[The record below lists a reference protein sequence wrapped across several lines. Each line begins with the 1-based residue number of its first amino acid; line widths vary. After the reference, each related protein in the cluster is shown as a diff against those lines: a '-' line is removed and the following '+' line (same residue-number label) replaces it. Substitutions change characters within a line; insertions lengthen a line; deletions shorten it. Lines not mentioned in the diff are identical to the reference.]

1 MENLPLSPF
10 LLALIFFAIALTYS
24 AVGLGGGSSYI
35 ALMSIF
41 GMSYLLIPSLS
52 LSLNLFV
59 TTSGSINF
67 IRYDH
72 ARLKLILPFLITSIP
87 FTYIGGAISVS
98 KEIFYWI
105 LLISL
110 IFVALR
116 IFFWKNSSL
125 QLKFSKGQKIAL
137 SLFFGTLLGLIA
149 GIVGIGG
156 GIYLVPII
164 ILLGL
169 GTHQEAAA
177 CGAIF
182 VWINSAVGLLA
193 RIQHQPI
200 SPLIEFI
207 PIIISVL
214 LGGMIGSYLGASKLN
229 SQTME
234 KVQWT
239 IILIA
244 IFFLIQRF

>member
-1 MENLPLSPF
+1 MENLPLLPF
-10 LLALIFFAIALTYS
+10 LLALIFFAVALIYS

-207 PIIISVL
+207 PIIIAVL

-234 KVQWT
+234 KVLGT
-239 IILIA
+239 IILMA

>member
-110 IFVALR
+110 I
-116 IFFWKNSSL
+116 
-125 QLKFSKGQKIAL
+125 
-137 SLFFGTLLGLIA
+137 
-149 GIVGIGG
+149 IV
-156 GIYLVPII
+156 VSR
-164 ILLGL
+164 
-169 GTHQEAAA
+169 Q
-177 CGAIF
+177 
-182 VWINSAVGLLA
+182 
-193 RIQHQPI
+193 
-200 SPLIEFI
+200 
-207 PIIISVL
+207 
-214 LGGMIGSYLGASKLN
+214 
-229 SQTME
+229 
-234 KVQWT
+234 
-239 IILIA
+239 
-244 IFFLIQRF
+244 

>member
-207 PIIISVL
+207 PIIIAVL

-234 KVQWT
+234 KVLGT
-239 IILIA
+239 IILMA
-244 IFFLIQRF
+244 IFFLDQRF

>member
-207 PIIISVL
+207 PIIIAVL

-234 KVQWT
+234 KVLGT
-239 IILIA
+239 IILMA
-244 IFFLIQRF
+244 IFFLVQRF

>member
-207 PIIISVL
+207 PIIIAVL

-234 KVQWT
+234 KVLGT

-244 IFFLIQRF
+244 IFFLVQRF